1 MNPSDRKVILFFLL
15 LFFIFLLL
23 FSLKKEPS
31 NKEALVYFKNEL
43 VLTIDLSQ
51 NDFYKTKGTQGD
63 ILLEVKDFQI
73 RVVEENSP
81 KHLCSKQGF
90 IDKSYETIV
99 CLPNE
104 IVIKIKEKKGSSID
118 TVVK

>member
-1 MNPSDRKVILFFLL
+1 MNQSDRKLIVFFLFL
-15 LFFIFLLL
+15 SLFFLLL
-23 FSLKKEPS
+23 FSLKKEPM
-31 NKEALVYFKNEL
+31 NKEALVYFQNQL
-43 VLTIDLSQ
+43 LLTIDLSK
-51 NDFYKTKGTQGD
+51 NNTYEVEGLKGP
-63 ILLEVKDFQI
+63 IILEVKDFQI

-90 IDKSYETIV
+90 ISKSYESIV

-104 IVIKIKEKKGSSID
+104 VTILIKEKGNID